1 MKIVLLLLALVSAGF
16 SQDLKRFDYRSW
28 KNTEGKEFEAR
39 LDSLIESGKK
49 VVLQAKNGGMRY
61 TLPLDKLSNADGNY
75 IFNEVEDQKDALKSG
90 KADALTLYKAAALGL
105 SSEIEAS
112 IGKIKSLSL
121 KVTDYTISTDKM
133 TAEIELEG
141 AIFARILLPASYKDG
156 FVERSKS
163 LCIKGEGRGYYW
175 WGNVKGS
182 DSVVATKGSLITF
195 DPTQGMRVEWG
206 RVGVVDGPI
215 FWGR

>member
-1 MKIVLLLLALVSAGF
+1 MALVSASF
-16 SQDLKRFDYRSW
+16 SQDLKRFDYRIW

-49 VVLQAKNGGMRY
+49 VVLQARNGGMRY
-61 TLPLDKLSNADGNY
+61 TLPLEKLSNADGNY

-105 SSEIEAS
+105 SPEIEAS
-112 IGKIKSLSL
+112 IGKIKTLSL
-121 KVTDYTISTDKM
+121 KVTDFTISSDKL
-133 TAEIELEG
+133 TADIELEG
-141 AIFARILLPASYKDG
+141 AIFARVHLPALYKDG

-163 LCIKGEGRGYYW
+163 LCIKGQVRGSYW
-175 WGNVKGS
+175 WGSVNDS
-182 DSVVATKGSLITF
+182 DGVVATKGALITF
-195 DPTQGMRVEWG
+195 DSTKGMRVEWG

-215 FWGR
+215 FSGQ